1 MEAPATERGRSADP
15 RLPARSLNKND
26 LLLFDRYARGY
37 FTSGSRVLEIGP
49 DRHPSSLL
57 TQVGAPVAAWDTLD
71 FQGRRDV
78 PLTYR
83 ATDSYSYPVESESYD
98 VVLSANVIEH
108 VPKVWVWM
116 RELARICRPGGH
128 VITINPISWH
138 YHESPIDCW
147 RIYPAGMGALCDD
160 ARLEVVLSEWGSM
173 DLRWLERI
181 SPRKLR
187 EKHFWQRL
195 SGAFVMWNAL
205 TRLPPE
211 GSYDAIT
218 VARKP
223 G

>member
-1 MEAPATERGRSADP
+1 M
-15 RLPARSLNKND
+15 NKND
-26 LLLFDRYARGY
+26 KLLFARFASGY
-37 FTSGSRVLEIGP
+37 FTRDTRVLEIGP

-57 TQVGAPVAAWDTLD
+57 SEVGSAVAAWDTLD
-71 FQGRRDV
+71 FEGREDV

-83 ATDSYSYPVESESYD
+83 ATEGYTYPVDDASYD

-108 VPKVWVWM
+108 VPRVWIWM

-147 RIYPAGMGALCDD
+147 RIYPAGMRALCDEAGLD
-160 ARLEVVLSEWGSM
+160 VVVSEWGSM

-181 SPRKLR
+181 SPQKFR
-187 EKHFWQRL
+187 EKQFWQRL
-195 SGAFVMWNAL
+195 SGVFVMWNAL

-223 G
+223 D